1 MSSYKH
7 RFVNKFETAGSQIR
21 IKNPSDRKKADR
33 GSGEGGGGEG
43 YRKPQAAAGI
53 LDNIKEE
60 HFPMKIN

>member
-7 RFVNKFETAGSQIR
+7 RFANKFETAGSQIR
-21 IKNPSDRKKADR
+21 IKNPSDGKKADR
-33 GSGEGGGGEG
+33 GPGEGGGGEG